1 MNRAWQLA
9 RNKVTWQGW
18 QLLYVL
24 LSVSWLLG
32 PSLDRHLSHTTTF
45 ISEYEDPGRP
55 GSLLFRLCD
64 IAAALVLALAV
75 LVLVRRRAALVQ
87 STTFWRVCVILL
99 AIVAFG
105 SLIDDVFPSTCHEGS
120 ACLVASGL
128 SRAVHTGESV
138 ITACA
143 LIGLNI
149 VWVIKKMPWARAVL
163 FIQLVWSALFVYGQ
177 LTTGNASTLAQFTY
191 QVAVT
196 LWVASVVPILAGWQP
211 QVDPKRRLRPLIHLI
226 AAWVFAGGFVAVV
239 ASIRNLGEIS
249 HRSAA
254 YFGDNTAWLSQ
265 HGVAV
270 GIVLMYVSR
279 HLWRGEYRAWQ
290 LVSLLL
296 WLETLKYAAITP
308 DGNLVLLYGLTASVL
323 FVLRPLFDRVTS
335 VEALR
340 DRLTKLAFVAAA
352 FVLAL
357 IVGVVAFRYK
367 HHQDLDSLRLN
378 FGQLSRHFFLF
389 DIVNDLGPLRRRL
402 LGQVLNM
409 AGVTLL
415 LAILISLFRPRKPL
429 LQPANQQDRQQL
441 LERLARHSNST
452 EDYFKYWPQ
461 PKNYWWN
468 NDRSAVVAYRVV
480 SNVAFAL
487 ADPAAPDAGR
497 PAAVQEFTEFCRQ
510 HGWCAC
516 FLMVSENGRRPY
528 KANGYKLLRIGA
540 SAVVDAE
547 TFVSET
553 IRNKWWRWVLN
564 KAKRQEWHYQL
575 AAPPHNLRLIIEL
588 RRVSDAWLQR
598 QNHQER
604 GFALG
609 YFDRSYLQQ
618 CRLHL
623 LRHHGQVIAFAN
635 ELPTYNNLPAATID
649 LMRFLPE
656 YNHAMPTL
664 LARII
669 QQLHDEGSRQK
680 FDLGFVPLASPTAR
694 GEQLIKVVGQL
705 LMSEAVSAQGLEQF
719 KNKFSP
725 EWDNNYIAFDGDWID
740 LIHITRQL
748 DSLLK
753 L

>member
-1 MNRAWQLA
+1 
-9 RNKVTWQGW
+9 
-18 QLLYVL
+18 
-24 LSVSWLLG
+24 
-32 PSLDRHLSHTTTF
+32 LDRHLSHTTTF

-75 LVLVRRRAALVQ
+75 WLLIRRRAALAR
-87 STTFWRVCVILL
+87 STTFWRACVVLL
-99 AIVAFG
+99 AVIALG

-120 ACLVASGL
+120 ACLMASDL

-138 ITACA
+138 ITAVA

-149 VWVIKKMPWARAVL
+149 VWVIKKMPWARVVL
-163 FIQLVWSALFVYGQ
+163 FVQLTWSALFLYGQ
-177 LTTGNASTLAQFTY
+177 LTTGNAITLAQFTY

-196 LWVASVVPILAGWQP
+196 LWVASAVPVLAGWRP
-211 QVDPKRRLRPLIHLI
+211 RVDPRRQLQPLVHVI
-226 AAWVFAGGFVAVV
+226 AAWVFVGGFLAVV
-239 ASIRNLGEIS
+239 TSIRNLGEIS

-308 DGNLVLLYGLTASVL
+308 DGELVLLCGLTASLL

-340 DRLTKLAFVAAA
+340 DRLTKLAFVAGA

-357 IVGVVAFRYK
+357 VVGVVAFRYK
-367 HHQDLDSLRLN
+367 HHQDLDSLKLN

-389 DIVNDLGPLRRRL
+389 DVVNDLGPLRRRL
-402 LGQVLNM
+402 LGQVLNV
-409 AGVTLL
+409 AGLTLL
-415 LAILISLFRPRKPL
+415 LAIVVSLFRPRKPL
-429 LQPANQQDRQQL
+429 LQPANQHDRQQL
-441 LERLARHSNST
+441 LERLGRHSNST

-468 NDRSAVVAYRVV
+468 EGRSAVVAYRVAG
-480 SNVAFAL
+480 NMAFAL
-487 ADPAAPDAGR
+487 ADPVGVDAAR
-497 PAAVQEFTEFCRQ
+497 PAAIQEFTEFCRQ
-510 HGWCAC
+510 HGWRAC
-516 FLMVSENGRRPY
+516 FLMVSSASRRLS

-540 SAVVDAE
+540 SAVVDVQTFATE
-547 TFVSET
+547 TA
-553 IRNKWWRWVLN
+553 RNKWWRWVLN
-564 KAKRQEWHYQL
+564 KAKRQEWHYEV
-575 AAPPHNLRLIIEL
+575 AAPPHNLRLIAEL
-588 RRVSDAWLQR
+588 HRVSNAWLQR
-598 QNHQER
+598 QNHTER

-623 LRHHGQVIAFAN
+623 LRQGGRVIAFAN

-656 YNHAMPTL
+656 YNHAMPAL
-664 LARII
+664 LARTI
-669 QQLHDEGSRQK
+669 QQLHTEGTKQK

-694 GEQLIKVVGQL
+694 GEQFVKVVGQL
-705 LMSEAVSAQGLEQF
+705 LMSEVVSAQGLEQF
-719 KNKFSP
+719 KSKFAP
-725 EWDNNYIAFDGDWID
+725 EWADNYIAFDGDWID

-748 DSLLK
+748 DGLLK
-753 L
+753 P

>member
-1 MNRAWQLA
+1 MNAWQLV
-9 RNKVTWQGW
+9 RDKVTWQGW

-24 LSVSWLLG
+24 LSISWLVG
-32 PSLDRHLSHTTTF
+32 PSLDRRLSHTTTF

-64 IAAALVLALAV
+64 ISAALVLALAV
-75 LVLVRRRAALVQ
+75 WLLVRRRAVLAR
-87 STTFWRVCVILL
+87 SAAFWRVCVALL
-99 AIVAFG
+99 AIIALG
-105 SLIDDVFPSTCHEGS
+105 SLIDDVFPSACHAGS
-120 ACLVASGL
+120 HCLIPGGL
-128 SRAVHTGESV
+128 SRVIHTGES
-138 ITACA
+138 IGTASA

-149 VWVIKKMPWARAVL
+149 IWAIKKMPWAKTVL
-163 FIQLVWSALFVYGQ
+163 FIQLAWSALFVYGQ
-177 LTTGNASTLAQFTY
+177 LTTGNGNTLAQFVY
-191 QVAVT
+191 QLVMA
-196 LWVASVVPILAGWQP
+196 LWVASVVPALADYRPRSNPKQQLQP
-211 QVDPKRRLRPLIHLI
+211 LVHLI
-226 AAWVFAGGFVAVV
+226 AAWVFAGGFLAVV
-239 ASIRNLGEIS
+239 ASVRNLGEIS

-308 DGNLVLLYGLTASVL
+308 DGDLVLLYGLTASVL
-323 FVLRPLFDRVTS
+323 FVLRPLFDRLTS
-335 VEALR
+335 VEVLR
-340 DRLTKLAFVAAA
+340 DRLIKLAFVAAA

-357 IVGVVAFRYK
+357 LVGVVAFRYK

-402 LGQVLNM
+402 LGQVLNV
-409 AGVTLL
+409 AGITLL
-415 LAILISLFRPRKPL
+415 LAVLISLFRPRKPL

-441 LERLARHSNST
+441 LERLGRYSSST

-468 NDRSAVVAYRVV
+468 RDRSAVIAYRVAGTM
-480 SNVAFAL
+480 AFAL
-487 ADPAAPDAGR
+487 ADPIAAGGAR
-497 PAAVQEFTEFCRQ
+497 QPAIREFTAFCRQ
-510 HGWCAC
+510 HGWRAC
-516 FLMVSENGRRPY
+516 FLMVPSGSRRLY
-528 KANGYKLLRIGA
+528 KASGYKLLRIGA
-540 SAVVDAE
+540 SAVVDVE
-547 TFVSET
+547 TFASET
-553 IRNKWWRWVLN
+553 ARNKWWRWVLN
-564 KAKRQEWHYQL
+564 KAKRQEWEYSL
-575 AAPPHNLRLIIEL
+575 ATPPHNLRLVIEL
-588 RRVSDAWLQR
+588 HRVSNAWLQR
-598 QNHQER
+598 QNHKER

-623 LRHHGQVIAFAN
+623 LRHHGRVIAFAN

-656 YNHAMPTL
+656 YSHAMPTL
-664 LARII
+664 LARAI
-669 QQLHDEGSRQK
+669 QQLHEEGGKQR
-680 FDLGFVPLASPTAR
+680 FDLGYVPLASPAGR

-705 LMSEAVSAQGLEQF
+705 LMSEVVSAQGLEQF

-725 EWDNNYIAFDGDWID
+725 EWADNYIAFDGDWID

-748 DSLLK
+748 DGLLK
-753 L
+753 P